1 MFMVEQ
7 RQRVRMALLERA
19 REDERIVGAAITG
32 SAARDAEDRWSDVD
46 LFFGV
51 ADSIAVEETLGD
63 WSAFMYR
70 ELGAIHHLDLHAGPA
85 IYRAFLLGELLEIDL
100 GFTRAAEFG
109 PLGTGGFSVVFGDA
123 AQRQPRSVDPGHL
136 IGLAWHHVLRA
147 RISVER
153 GALWQAEYCIS
164 SVRDHTLALACHRL
178 GHPVAH
184 AKGADNLPAAVTERV
199 QEALVRTLEA
209 GEVLRA
215 LRAATGALLCELRDS
230 DSELAEILEQPLLE
244 MADIS

>member
-85 IYRAFLLGELLEIDL
+85 IYRAFL
-100 GFTRAAEFG
+100 R
-109 PLGTGGFSVVFGDA
+109 PLRHHSAGDA
-123 AQRQPRSVDPGHL
+123 GARADPEEPAADG
-136 IGLAWHHVLRA
+136 
-147 RISVER
+147 
-153 GALWQAEYCIS
+153 
-164 SVRDHTLALACHRL
+164 VRDQGSRSGCSTSARTLA
-178 GHPVAH
+178 G
-184 AKGADNLPAAVTERV
+184 LPDPPTIGNGDAIRTAPDGGSSRRFRSW
-199 QEALVRTLEA
+199 VRPYLFA
-209 GEVLRA
+209 PWKY
-215 LRAATGALLCELRDS
+215 
-230 DSELAEILEQPLLE
+230 Q
-244 MADIS
+244 